1 MTLQEYIY
9 KLNEETRL
17 ETEAIE
23 AKEKELDKVDFI
35 RKLARNTGKLQ
46 ILNKILL
53 FMLENKK

>member
-17 ETEAIE
+17 ETEEIE

-35 RKLARNTGKLQ
+35 RKLARNTGKMQ
-46 ILNKILL
+46 ILNKIML